1 MLGETMNGILN
12 NIIATGI
19 LGFLTGWVG
28 ILIGIL
34 FSFFIKRRGRR
45 FKGTTL
51 GFIGG
56 LMLAI
61 VCFDLLP
68 ESFEAGSIY
77 IATVGITFGLILA
90 VILDGR
96 LDHDK
101 ITVSNNGSY
110 RFLKAAIFMAIAIGI
125 HNIPSGVALGSLFST
140 SPIKGFHLAI
150 ALILHGIP
158 EGLALGIFL
167 RECNTS
173 TFSLILI
180 SVLTSIPMGLGSLL
194 GGIISK
200 ISPIIIC
207 ISLAFAGGM
216 ILYIICRETLPSA
229 RDTWKGRLST
239 IGNVLGMIAGIL
251 IVSFLR

>member
-1 MLGETMNGILN
+1 MSRFLN
-12 NIIATGI
+12 TIFITG
-19 LGFLTGWVG
+19 LSGYLTGW
-28 ILIGIL
+28 IGIL
-34 FSFFIKRRGRR
+34 AGITFSFFIKHRGRK
-45 FKGTTL
+45 FKGTAL

-96 LDHDK
+96 LEHNK
-101 ITVSNNGSY
+101 VSVFNNKGH
-110 RFLKAAIFMAIAIGI
+110 RFLKAAIFMAIGIGI
-125 HNIPSGVALGSLFST
+125 HNIPSGVALGSLIST

-158 EGLALGIFL
+158 EGLAVGIFL
-167 RECNTS
+167 RESNAS
-173 TFSLILI
+173 TFSLIFI
-180 SVLTSIPMGLGSLL
+180 SVLTSIPMGIGSVL

-200 ISPIIIC
+200 ISPVVIC

-229 RDTWKGRLST
+229 RDTWKGRMST
-239 IGNVLGMIAGIL
+239 IGNVIGMIAGML
-251 IVSFLR
+251 IVSFLD